1 MKRFFFIFVL
11 AGFAGL
17 TSCDMLGDIIPDIDK
32 VVTETYEFVID
43 ENTVEGITEEKFI
56 DIRAFDEFQTYSQYV
71 DGYMLSKATYEI
83 LDFNA
88 PEDLYFSGSIKVTDV
103 DSTTI
108 VTLATIAPENLEYL
122 SSIDEEQEFVLDTMS
137 VKQVI
142 AWMED
147 PGSFNISFSYAFQ
160 NADGSDYEF
169 AEEDFGSSF
178 KVKTN
183 LYLFISTNFIT
194 TE

>member
-1 MKRFFFIFVL
+1 MRKVLFISVL
-11 AGFAGL
+11 AVFAGL
-17 TSCDMLGDIIPDIDK
+17 TSCDMLGDFIPDIDK
-32 VVTETYEFVID
+32 VVSETYEFVID
-43 ENTVEGITEEKFI
+43 ENIAGGITDEEFI
-56 DIRAFDEFQTYSQYV
+56 DIRAYEEFQTYSQYV

-88 PEDLYFSGSIKVTDV
+88 PDNLYFTGSIEVTDV
-103 DSTTI
+103 DSTTT
-108 VTLATIAPENLEYL
+108 VTLATIAPENLEHL
-122 SSIDEEQEFVLDTMS
+122 STIGEEREFVLDT
-137 VKQVI
+137 VAVAQVI

-183 LYLFISTNFIT
+183 LYLTISTNFST

>member
-1 MKRFFFIFVL
+1 MKRVFFLFVL
-11 AGFAGL
+11 AVFAGL
-17 TSCDMLGDIIPDIDK
+17 TSCDMLGDVIPDIDK

-43 ENTVEGITEEKFI
+43 ESIAEGITEEEFI
-56 DIRAFDEFQTYSQYV
+56 DIRAFEEFQTYSQYV
-71 DGYMLSKATYEI
+71 DGYLLSKATYEI

-88 PEDLYFSGSIKVTDV
+88 PEDLYFTGSIKVSDV
-103 DSTTI
+103 DSTTLM
-108 VTLATIAPENLEYL
+108 TLATIAPENLEHL
-122 SSIDEEQEFVLDTMS
+122 SSFGEEQEFVLDTAA
-137 VKQVI
+137 VTQVI
-142 AWMED
+142 EWMED

-183 LYLFISTNFIT
+183 LYLIISTNFST